1 VSDDY
6 NIEHMKQMWKF
17 QDIYHDAAVEMVSRG
32 AHLGALAM
40 AKYIALAN
48 ATHQKISNEQLLA
61 LVKMA
66 QDEIREETKKSLDQQ
81 RGN

>member
-1 VSDDY
+1 VS
-6 NIEHMKQMWKF
+6 NEPSIEQMLHLWKF
-17 QDIYHDAAVEMVSRG
+17 QDTYHDAAIEMVSRG

-48 ATHQKISNEQLLA
+48 ATHQEISNEQLLA
-61 LVKMA
+61 LVKLA
-66 QDEIREETKKSLDQQ
+66 HDEVREDTKENLNKL